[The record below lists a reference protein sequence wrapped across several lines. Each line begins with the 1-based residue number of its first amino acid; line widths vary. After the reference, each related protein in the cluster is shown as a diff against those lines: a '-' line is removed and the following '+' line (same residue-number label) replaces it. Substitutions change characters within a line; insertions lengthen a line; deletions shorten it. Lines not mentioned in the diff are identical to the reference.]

1 MATLEKAIQIAAQA
15 HAGQKDK
22 SGAPYILH
30 PLRMMMRM
38 ESEATMIAAV
48 LHDVVEDSDWTL
60 EQLRGEGFSEEVLQ
74 VVDCLTS
81 RGGESYDEFIARVE
95 TSAIARQVK
104 IADLEDNMN
113 VKRIGEMTPKDLARI
128 EKYHRAWRRL
138 VPQAVQPADGSM
150 NESFGNHQEA

>member
-15 HAGQKDK
+15 HLGQRDK
-22 SGAPYILH
+22 GGAPYILH

-38 ESEATMIAAV
+38 ESEAAMIAAT

-74 VVDCLTS
+74 AVDCLT
-81 RGGESYDEFIARVE
+81 RRDGETYEEFVARAQAN
-95 TSAIARQVK
+95 AIARQVK

-113 VKRIGEMTPKDLARI
+113 VKRLGEMTPKELARI
-128 EKYHRAWRRL
+128 EKYHRAWRAL
-138 VPQAVQPADGSM
+138 T
-150 NESFGNHQEA
+150 QER

>member
-1 MATLEKAIQIAAQA
+1 MATLERAILIAAQA
-15 HAGQKDK
+15 HEGQKDK
-22 SGAPYILH
+22 SGAAYILH

-38 ESEATMIAAV
+38 ESEAAMIAAI

-74 VVDCLTS
+74 AVDCLTK
-81 RGGESYDEFIARVE
+81 RDGESYDEFIARVQ

-113 VKRIGEMTPKDLARI
+113 VKRIGEMSPKDLARI
-128 EKYHRAWRRL
+128 EKYHRAWRALTEER
-138 VPQAVQPADGSM
+138 
-150 NESFGNHQEA
+150 